1 MSAPA
6 ESEGRPVTVVVA
18 EDESIIRLDLVET
31 LRAEGYEVLGD
42 VGAGDEAVALVEE
55 LAPDVV
61 LLDIKM
67 PGLDGLA
74 AARRITEGRRTAVV
88 VLTAFSQR
96 DLVEEAREAGAMAY
110 LVKPY
115 QRDDLV
121 PAIELALARFRE
133 FRALEE
139 QVDDL
144 EQRFETRKLVDRA
157 KGRLMDEHGLS
168 EADAF
173 RFVQRT
179 AMSTRRPMREVAV
192 DVIEGRLAP

>member
-1 MSAPA
+1 MS
-6 ESEGRPVTVVVA
+6 GRGDDGNRPVTVVVA

-31 LRAEGYEVLGD
+31 LRAEGYEVLGE